1 MYLFV
6 MCYCVCVQLC
16 GVTWFLST
24 EHFMF
29 ASYQEED
36 RNPLRHSLGFLSI
49 CECET
54 NALLEAGECRAER
67 GDQEGSQDRLD
78 QQL

>member
-1 MYLFV
+1 MLSV
-6 MCYCVCVQLC
+6 VVLC
-16 GVTWFLST
+16 PVVWCHLVPLNLST
-24 EHFMF
+24 EDFMF

-54 NALLEAGECRAER
+54 NALLEAGECRAVR